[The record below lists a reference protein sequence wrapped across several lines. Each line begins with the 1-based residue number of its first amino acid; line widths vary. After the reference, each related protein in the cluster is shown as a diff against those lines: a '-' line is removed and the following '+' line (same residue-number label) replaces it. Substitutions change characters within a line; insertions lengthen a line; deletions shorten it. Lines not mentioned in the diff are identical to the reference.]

1 MGFRGAGVSRAD
13 KASLLRPS
21 ASGICYRAR
30 SAGHVLEDIQLVTQV
45 GVLGLSSILVP
56 DYNWIMIGAF
66 DRTGEF
72 RACTQSLHDRL
83 LSGRLRLKPPHP
95 KYLHSLNN
103 TYTANLIAKSKQMS
117 EELKMTVSK
126 MTKLKILFQEPSHS
140 SPEVLS
146 KLIEIIQ
153 YDIMDL
159 NKTKLQL
166 KASVSEVKEHSTAGV
181 QHLKH
186 IDLIVIGLEYHL
198 SFLVSEFRVV
208 LEEHKTSLS
217 VDSRKS
223 DANIQMNNDLN
234 PLTEYASYSRIMKTN
249 KPSPINPTSD
259 NSIPNTHPIN
269 DQLQGKQ
276 NQQYSTPVP
285 NSYSTSSLPS
295 VMPIS
300 KLSGTPIVN
309 RSEVYNSSQA
319 ETTSRTPEQLQIFA
333 SNPHVSLIDQEVRQR
348 DAAIRRVESTIV
360 QLGEIYQQ
368 FSTLV
373 QEQNDLVLRIDSQTD
388 NVEMNIS
395 EAHEQLLVFM
405 RRISAQRGLLI
416 KAFITL
422 ILCFVVFAWIVK

>member
-1 MGFRGAGVSRAD
+1 MNAALSRTHW
-13 KASLLRPS
+13 
-21 ASGICYRAR
+21 I
-30 SAGHVLEDIQLVTQV
+30 LE
-45 GVLGLSSILVP
+45 GVLFESVKVEVFGLSSGLVR

-95 KYLHSLNN
+95 KYLHSVDN

-117 EELKMTVSK
+117 KELKMTVSK
-126 MTKLKILFQEPSHS
+126 MTKLRILFQEPSHS
-140 SPEVLS
+140 SPEALS
-146 KLIEIIQ
+146 KLIEVIQ

-223 DANIQMNNDLN
+223 DANIQINNDLN
-234 PLTEYASYSRIMKTN
+234 PLTEYASHSRIMKTN
-249 KPSPINPTSD
+249 EPSPINLTSD

-269 DQLQGKQ
+269 DQLQGNKKQ
-276 NQQYSTPVP
+276 QCSSNPSNPTMSLLTPV
-285 NSYSTSSLPS
+285 SYSHSTSSLPS

-300 KLSGTPIVN
+300 KLNGTTIVN
-309 RSEVYNSSQA
+309 RSEVYNSFQA
-319 ETTSRTPEQLQIFA
+319 EKTSRTPEQLQIFA

-395 EAHEQLLVFM
+395 EAHAQLLVFM

-416 KAFITL
+416 KVFITL